1 MFHISSCLRVM
12 FVIVALMMLMVL
24 PALAGA
30 PPAPKPSP
38 PVPMVPS
45 PTNPAILVECPPCEF
60 CNMYRVNPNGP
71 KVAAPQLQGAS
82 PTASY
87 APTYLPSGAAP
98 AASAPMQS
106 APAQYAQPQQA
117 QQAPG
122 TYAVGGYVSNQP
134 MPAGPNP
141 SLGEVWMRHG
151 GARLQYDALR
161 GPIQMNTN
169 GRPLKDP
176 ALVHAPPL
184 YPKPRVV
191 RARVTKPKVTA
202 TKKVTPAPAV
212 VKGSVSHK
220 PVAKPVAKPVLTPAS
235 VKPTTP
241 VATKPKAEAVAPK
254 TEPTPTAKAPASP
267 AQNAAPVRAMPR
279 TASPSLLEDYG
290 PEGISRPA
298 GSTSSLYDGPAQ
310 SVGTR

>member
-1 MFHISSCLRVM
+1 MFHISYCLRVLL
-12 FVIVALMMLMVL
+12 VAMVLMVLMAL

-60 CNMYRVNPNGP
+60 CNMYRVNPHGP

-82 PTASY
+82 PTANY
-87 APTYLPSGAAP
+87 APTYLPSGS
-98 AASAPMQS
+98 ASAQPMQHT
-106 APAQYAQPQQA
+106 PAQPMQYAQP

-191 RARVTKPKVTA
+191 RPRAVQPKPKVTA

-212 VKGSVSHK
+212 VKNNASPK
-220 PVAKPVAKPVLTPAS
+220 PVAKPMLTPA
-235 VKPTTP
+235 KPASP
-241 VATKPKAEAVAPK
+241 LLTKPKAEVVAPKVAPK
-254 TEPTPTAKAPASP
+254 TEPAPTAKAPAPASP
-267 AQNAAPVRAMPR
+267 AESAAPARAIPR
-279 TASPSLLEDYG
+279 TASPTMLEDYG

-298 GSTSSLYDGPAQ
+298 GSVSSPYDGPAQ
-310 SVGTR
+310 AVGS